1 MTLDRTLELLN
12 KAVAESVITMGNEAA
27 PVCTTGDDV
36 LKDLGI
42 DSLDWSIVLMHIEDE
57 VLLSEEV
64 IGELGEI
71 IGKGG
76 TVQDMT
82 FFFELHGL

>member
-1 MTLDRTLELLN
+1 MTLEETLKILN
-12 KAVAESVITMGNEAA
+12 TAVTDSVMDGDQLNL
-27 PVCTTGDDV
+27 CTTGTDI
-36 LKDLGI
+36 LKDIGL

-64 IGELGEI
+64 IGDLGEL

-76 TVQDMT
+76 TVQDMLD
-82 FFFELHGL
+82 FFIEHGL